1 MISVIYTRI
10 AVRFWSN
17 ICIDMNLVDK
27 VLFLYE
33 LMLVWQPSVEILA
46 NIETNYTVEQ
56 QTKIDIIIYW
66 YLSYLKI
73 VPKLYCIISNC
84 KRHKNKVISY
94 KIIKNTDSRKYS
106 KKFLFQ
112 NLFSLNFYSQKLQNI
127 YVFSKILNL
136 IQQRLER

>member
-56 QTKIDIIIYW
+56 QTKKDNIIFW
-66 YLSYLKI
+66 YLSYLKL

-84 KRHKNKVISY
+84 KRHKNKVVSY
-94 KIIKNTDSRKYS
+94 KIIKKNRFTKIFQKMFVPKFVFS
-106 KKFLFQ
+106 KFLFA
-112 NLFSLNFYSQKLQNI
+112 KT
-127 YVFSKILNL
+127 SKYLCV
-136 IQQRLER
+136 